1 MVKVYHGGRP
11 LLFVRKENNKVK
23 KEFYI
28 DSFDNIN
35 FRTTFYDNDDLS
47 FGDVHINSLAVPDRG
62 IRLHVSIK
70 RKSFLNAILA
80 MANNKNSIFEAVLY
94 ADTSLSDIGYD
105 IRITLRRSEDMMINL
120 MYIFKVKVD
129 SGETIE
135 TMFSMRPY
143 MPFDPIDFLT
153 EYEEEL

>member
-1 MVKVYHGGRP
+1 MVKIYHGGRL

-47 FGDVHINSLAVPDRG
+47 FGDVHINSLAVPDKG

-94 ADTSLSDIGYD
+94 ADTSLSDIGHD
-105 IRITLRRSEDMMINL
+105 IRVTLRRSEDMMINL
-120 MYIFKVKVD
+120 MYIFNVKVD
-129 SGETIE
+129 SGEIIE
-135 TMFSMRPY
+135 TMFNMRPY

>member
-1 MVKVYHGGRP
+1 MVKVCHGGRP

-70 RKSFLNAILA
+70 RKPFLNAILA

-94 ADTSLSDIGYD
+94 ADTSLSDIGHD
-105 IRITLRRSEDMMINL
+105 IRVTLRRSDDMMINL

-135 TMFSMRPY
+135 TMFNMRPY

>member
-1 MVKVYHGGRP
+1 M
-11 LLFVRKENNKVK
+11 K

-35 FRTTFYDNDDLS
+35 FRTTFYSNDDLS
-47 FGDVHINSLAVPDRG
+47 FGDVHINSLAVPDSG

-70 RKSFLNAILA
+70 RKSLLSAILA
-80 MANNKNSIFEAVLY
+80 MANNKSSIFEIVLY
-94 ADTSLSDIGYD
+94 ADTSLSDIGSD
-105 IRITLRRSEDMMINL
+105 IKITLRRSEDMMINL

-129 SGETIE
+129 SGEVIE
-135 TMFSMRPY
+135 TMFNMRPY

-153 EYEEEL
+153 ECAEPYSGQQPQPIK

>member
-1 MVKVYHGGRP
+1 MAATFLHKRK
-11 LLFVRKENNKVK
+11 KENVK

-35 FRTTFYDNDDLS
+35 FRTTFYSNDDLS
-47 FGDVHINSLAVPDRG
+47 FGDVHINSLAVPDSG

-70 RKSFLNAILA
+70 RKSLLSAILA
-80 MANNKNSIFEAVLY
+80 MANNKSSIFEIVLY
-94 ADTSLSDIGYD
+94 ADTSLSDIGSD
-105 IRITLRRSEDMMINL
+105 IKITLRRSEDMMINL

-129 SGETIE
+129 SGEVIE
-135 TMFSMRPY
+135 TMFNMRPY

-153 EYEEEL
+153 ECAEPHSDE

>member
-11 LLFVRKENNKVK
+11 LSIVRKENNKVK

-70 RKSFLNAILA
+70 RKSFLSAILA

-94 ADTSLSDIGYD
+94 ADTSLSDIGHD

-135 TMFSMRPY
+135 TMFNMRPY

-153 EYEEEL
+153 EY